1 MPRFIDFYLQGK
13 LHLDQMISKRIQLE
27 QINEAFADMKTGALA
42 RSVIVFD

>member
-1 MPRFIDFYLQGK
+1 
-13 LHLDQMISKRIQLE
+13 MISKRIQLE